1 MAYDASNVIPSG
13 MYDLPEGGAFT
24 DANPEELMLS
34 LRTKE
39 LKEAKATIVELKAQ
53 IAELKAQ
60 ILGIYSGHIDSKLS
74 EN

>member
-1 MAYDASNVIPSG
+1 MSYDASNVAPAD
-13 MYDLPEGGAFT
+13 MYNLPEEGGFT
-24 DANPEELMLS
+24 SVNPEELMLS

-39 LKEAKATIVELKAQ
+39 LKEAKATIDELKAQ

-60 ILGIYSGHIDSKLS
+60 ILGIYSGHMDSKLS